1 MSASYYLTAM
11 FDNCVPRCQLGS
23 CSMTRTFLTLQRMW
37 LVRLGDLV
45 TLWMISV
52 SNYLD
57 RGVILVPGLFSR
69 GKDSLINPILLLL
82 LAVNNE

>member
-1 MSASYYLTAM
+1 
-11 FDNCVPRCQLGS
+11 
-23 CSMTRTFLTLQRMW
+23 
-37 LVRLGDLV
+37 VRLGDLV